1 MAREL
6 KNLRAGAKFFW
17 RKFFRIYEP
26 RLALFSFGN
35 FVSIPIRPNALE
47 RL

>member
-17 RKFFRIYEP
+17 RDFSGICAP
-26 RLALFSFGN
+26 RFALFSFGN
-35 FVSIPIRPNALE
+35 FVGIPMRTNSLE